1 MQQKISIRKPLKQ
14 LYFFVPVTVYLGLF
28 LAGSFFCL
36 IWLKQEPQLPG
47 TPFHDIL
54 LLLVRIVWYLSCTF
68 FVFGL
73 LSVIISWLFFVYK
86 IKRRKVYFHITTKD
100 FDTPYQ
106 PIELALRPILRPLLG
121 YIKLRFVYDDG
132 KASNKIQLVEDE
144 HSNWFNTNLEGFYDW
159 KIEDIKEF
167 RIAKVIV
174 YFEDFLQFFS
184 LPYSLSTSERFYTP
198 PQNQAQQAFRAKI
211 RNTENKIERI
221 DEMRRVE
228 GDLFNYKKFDA
239 HDDVRRIVW
248 KIYAKNKEL
257 VVRTPE
263 TLEPYAS
270 HLYLYASFY
279 SVLKNHHNEII
290 DRLLLNFY
298 KNAVWN
304 VYKSLVA
311 QNAHARFVIDQP
323 QKSVSF
329 TPNPSLEEDIKHLI
343 ALSEWQNDKDVRN
356 FVQTKNAAIV
366 VVSSLTDVEQVK
378 QLAEQYGGEIAFL
391 LVPLSKYFGKQTF
404 WHWIKWIFLEEEK
417 DVTAKNKSVWS
428 VSAIRR
434 EILRNEK
441 ALKKILISVY

>member
-1 MQQKISIRKPLKQ
+1 MQPKISIQKALKQ
-14 LYFFVPVTVYLGLF
+14 VYFFTPVTVYLCLF
-28 LAGSFFCL
+28 LFGSFVCL
-36 IWLKQEPQLPG
+36 VWLKQEPQLPG

-54 LLLVRIVWYLSCTF
+54 LLLIKIVWYLSCTF
-68 FVFGL
+68 FLFGL
-73 LSVIISWLFFVYK
+73 LSVIISWVFFVFK
-86 IKRRKVYFHITTKD
+86 IKMRKVRFHITTKD

-106 PIELALRPILRPLLG
+106 PIELSLQPILRPLLG
-121 YIKLRFVYDDG
+121 YIKLRFVYDTGD
-132 KASNKIQLVEDE
+132 ASDKIQLIEDG

-159 KIEDIKEF
+159 KIEEIKEF
-167 RIAKVIV
+167 RISKVIV

-184 LPYSLSTSERFYTP
+184 LSYNLSTSERFYTP
-198 PQNQAQQAFRAKI
+198 PQTQAQQAFRAKI

-221 DEMRRVE
+221 DEMRKVE

-257 VVRTPE
+257 VVRAPE

-304 VYKSLVA
+304 IYKSLVD
-311 QNAHARFVIDQP
+311 QNTPTRFVIDQP

-329 TPNPSLEEDIKHLI
+329 TPNPSKEEDIKHLI
-343 ALSEWQNDKDVRN
+343 ALSDWQNDNDVRN
-356 FVQTKNAAIV
+356 FVQIKNAAIV
-366 VVSSLTDVEQVK
+366 VVSSLTNVEQVK
-378 QLAEQYGGEIAFL
+378 QLVEQQGREIAFL

-404 WHWIKWIFLEEEK
+404 WHWIKWIFWEEEK
-417 DVTAKNKSVWS
+417 DITAKNKSIWS
-428 VSAIRR
+428 VSAMRR
-434 EILRNEK
+434 EVLRNEK
-441 ALKKILISVY
+441 SLKKLLASVY